1 MMHPQK
7 KRWLAINVLGGI
19 AVLGSYAHG
28 LITHPET
35 RNLLWG
41 DMPEPLKNVYGM
53 TMWLAAGG
61 YLAFVHYV
69 LFRVD
74 AAEVRV
80 GQQFGF
86 GVVNVCCAAVVVAAA
101 LWMPLTFVYLASPS
115 TGLWALVRADLIVVA
130 IGAVGLIVSYVNLSP
145 RPTGGA
151 GVVTI
156 LALLLF
162 ALQTAFLDPF
172 VWPAFFPHS

>member
-1 MMHPQK
+1 MHPQK

-41 DMPEPLKNVYGM
+41 DMPEPLKNVYGV

-61 YLAFVHYV
+61 YLAFVHYF

-74 AAEVRV
+74 AAEARV

-86 GVVNVCCAAVVVAAA
+86 GVVNVCCAAVVVGAA
-101 LWMPLTFVYLASPS
+101 LWMPLTFAYLDDPS
-115 TGLWALVRADLIVVA
+115 STLWLLIRTDLIVVG
-130 IGAVGLIVSYVNLSP
+130 IGAVGLIVTLFNLRP
-145 RPTGGA
+145 RPMGWA
-151 GVVTI
+151 GTLAIV
-156 LALLLF
+156 ALLLF
-162 ALQTAFLDPF
+162 ALQTTFLDPF
-172 VWPAFFPHS
+172 VWPAFFVD